1 MDGVSGAAL
10 AGVIAGAAVALP
22 LGAIGVLLVQE
33 AITAGWR
40 TAAAGAFGVG
50 LVDLLY
56 ASVAVLAGASVSRA
70 LAGYEGTIHLVGAVL
85 LTAVAIKGLIGV
97 WRAVHEADRPP
108 AVRSLPPLRVTARFV
123 ALTAANPLTAIY
135 FVALAAG
142 SPAVVGD
149 SQRAAAFLVGVFV
162 ASLTWQLLLV
172 TMGSLAGGRIGARAR
187 MATGL
192 IGYLVVLGFAVR
204 LVASAG

>member
-10 AGVIAGAAVALP
+10 AGLIAGAAVALP

-50 LVDLLY
+50 LVDLFY

-149 SQRAAAFLVGVFV
+149 SQRAAAFLAVFV